1 MSEGTLL
8 AVTAIGNDRPGI
20 VAAVTRTLY
29 ELGCNLEDATS
40 TILRGHFAMM
50 LIVSAPPGL
59 PPEEVERRFR
69 TIARDMHLVI
79 TARPVEAADLEVKPP
94 THVLSVYGSDKPGI
108 VFEITQFLA
117 SEGANITDLTSR
129 IIGSVDHPIYALM
142 LEVALP
148 EDPSF
153 EESLRALSERM
164 GVDVSIHPI
173 EPDIL

>member
-1 MSEGTLL
+1 MGDGTLL
-8 AVTAIGNDRPGI
+8 AVTAIGNDRRGI
-20 VAAVTRTLY
+20 VAAVTRALF

-50 LIVSAPPGL
+50 LVVSAPPGL
-59 PPEEVERRFR
+59 APEEVERRLR

-79 TARPVEAADLEVKPP
+79 TARPVEVADLEVTPP
-94 THVLSVYGSDKPGI
+94 THVVSVYGSDKPGI
-108 VFEITQFLA
+108 VFEITDFLA
-117 SEGANITDLTSR
+117 NKGANITDLTSR
-129 IIGSVDHPIYALM
+129 IIGSEDHPIYALM

-148 EDPSF
+148 DDPSF
-153 EESLRALSERM
+153 GESLRSLSDRM

>member
-1 MSEGTLL
+1 MGDGTLL

-50 LIVSAPPGL
+50 LIVLAPPDFT
-59 PPEEVERRFR
+59 PEEVETRLGA
-69 TIARDMHLVI
+69 IAREMHLVI
-79 TARPVEAADLEVKPP
+79 TARPVEVADLEVTPP
-94 THVLSVYGSDKPGI
+94 THVVSVYGSDKPGI
-108 VFEITQFLA
+108 VFNITDFLA

-129 IIGSVDHPIYALM
+129 IIGSEDHPVYALM
-142 LEVALP
+142 LEISLP
-148 EDPSF
+148 ENPSF
-153 EESLRALSERM
+153 EDSLRALSERM

>member
-1 MSEGTLL
+1 MGDGTLL

-50 LIVSAPPGL
+50 LVVLAPQGL
-59 PPEEVERRFR
+59 APEEVERQLR

-79 TARPVEAADLEVKPP
+79 TARPVESADLEVKPP
-94 THVLSVYGSDKPGI
+94 THVVSVYGSDKPGI
-108 VFEITQFLA
+108 VFEITEFLA
-117 SEGANITDLTSR
+117 GKGANVTDLTSR
-129 IIGSVDHPIYALM
+129 IIGSEDNPIYALM
-142 LEVALP
+142 LEVVLTENA
-148 EDPSF
+148 SF
-153 EESLRALSERM
+153 EDSLRELAERM
-164 GVDVSIHPI
+164 GVEVSIHPI

>member
-1 MSEGTLL
+1 MGDGTLL

-20 VAAVTRTLY
+20 VAAVTRTLF

-50 LIVSAPPGL
+50 LVVLAPPGL
-59 PPEEVERRFR
+59 TPEEVERRLR
-69 TIARDMHLVI
+69 TIARAMHLVI
-79 TARPVEAADLEVKPP
+79 TARPVEVAELEVTPP
-94 THVLSVYGSDKPGI
+94 THVVSVYGSDKPGI
-108 VFEITQFLA
+108 VFEITEFLA

-129 IIGSVDHPIYALM
+129 IIGSEDHPIYALM

-148 EDPSF
+148 GKPSF

-173 EPDIL
+173 ESDIL